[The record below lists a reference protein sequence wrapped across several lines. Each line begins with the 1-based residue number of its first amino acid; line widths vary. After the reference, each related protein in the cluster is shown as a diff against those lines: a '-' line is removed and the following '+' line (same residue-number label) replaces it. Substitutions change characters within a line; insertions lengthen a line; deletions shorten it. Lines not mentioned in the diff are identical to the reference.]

1 MNNYLVA
8 AVFRTNFNNAGK
20 HATQIRVSALNR
32 EAALF
37 QAGFALLRELNTQHE
52 GIVPE
57 SLSLSVRRLG
67 RVP

>member
-1 MNNYLVA
+1 MNNYLVTA
-8 AVFRTNFNNAGK
+8 AFRTNFNNAGT
-20 HATQIRVSALNR
+20 HRTEIRVSAVNR
-32 EAALF
+32 ECALF
-37 QAGFALLRELNTQHE
+37 QAGFALLRELNLQRE